1 MMTPREKPVQVS
13 AQNHIRSAERVLE
26 WDDVVYLSWDVR
38 SSVVL
43 TE

>member
-1 MMTPREKPVQVS
+1 MVVQVS
-13 AQNHIRSAERVLE
+13 AQNRVRSAERSLE
-26 WDDVVYLSWDVR
+26 WDDEVYLSWDIQ